1 MNRKTIREVSVSGK
15 RVLVRA
21 DLNVPLKD
29 NQITDDTRIRAALP
43 TILHLL
49 QHDAA
54 VILCSHLGRPKGVD
68 PQFRMDPVAARL
80 AELLERPVSKAN
92 ALVDSDVQSMAT
104 QLETGD
110 LLVLENTRFDAGET
124 KNDPGLARRL
134 ADLADVYVNDAFG
147 AAHRAHATTAGVAQV
162 MREQGK
168 PAVAGLLMELELEF
182 LGRALQ
188 SPDRPFVTIL
198 GGAKISDKIEV
209 VDNLLNLVDVL
220 LIGGGMANTFL
231 KAQGCFV
238 GESLVEEDKL
248 DVARE
253 LLDRGG
259 TKVML
264 PVDVLVAD
272 TFDADADVKAVSIN
286 DVPKGWRIMDIGAQ
300 TAIQFR
306 DALMNA
312 RMVVWNGPM
321 GVFEFAKFA
330 SGTQSIASL
339 LADLTENG
347 ATTII
352 GGGDSAAAVQQLGLA
367 DKMSHIS
374 TGGGASLEFLGG
386 KTLPGVAALDE
397 R

>member
-1 MNRKTIREVSVSGK
+1 M
-15 RVLVRA
+15 
-21 DLNVPLKD
+21 
-29 NQITDDTRIRAALP
+29 
-43 TILHLL
+43 
-49 QHDAA
+49 
-54 VILCSHLGRPKGVD
+54 
-68 PQFRMDPVAARL
+68 
-80 AELLERPVSKAN
+80 ER
-92 ALVDSDVQSMAT
+92 
-104 QLETGD
+104 
-110 LLVLENTRFDAGET
+110 
-124 KNDPGLARRL
+124 
-134 ADLADVYVNDAFG
+134 
-147 AAHRAHATTAGVAQV
+147 
-162 MREQGK
+162 
-168 PAVAGLLMELELEF
+168 ELEF

-188 SPDRPFVTIL
+188 SPDRPFATIL

-209 VDNLLNLVDVL
+209 VDNLLDRVDVL

-231 KAQGCFV
+231 KAQGYFV

-248 DVARE
+248 DVARD

-259 TKVML
+259 ATVML

-272 TFDADADVKAVSIN
+272 TFDADADVKTVSIN
-286 DVPKGWRIMDIGAQ
+286 EVPQGWRIMDIGDQ
-300 TAIQFR
+300 TAIHYR

-330 SGTQSIASL
+330 SGTQAIASL

-374 TGGGASLEFLGG
+374 TGGGASLEFLAG

>member
-1 MNRKTIREVSVSGK
+1 MNKKTIRDVSVSGK

-43 TILHLL
+43 TILYLL

-92 ALVDSDVQSMAT
+92 ALVNSEVRSMAA
-104 QLETGD
+104 QLQTGD
-110 LLVLENTRFDAGET
+110 LLVLENTRFEAGET
-124 KNDPGLARRL
+124 KNDPGLARQL
-134 ADLADVYVNDAFG
+134 ADLADIYVNDAFG

-168 PAVAGLLMELELEF
+168 PAVAGLLMERELEF

-188 SPDRPFVTIL
+188 SPDRPFATIL

-209 VDNLLNLVDVL
+209 VDNLLNRVDVL

-231 KAQGCFV
+231 KAQGYFV

-248 DVARE
+248 DVARD

-259 TKVML
+259 AKVML

-272 TFDADADVKAVSIN
+272 IFDADADVKTVSIN
-286 DVPKGWRIMDIGAQ
+286 EVPQGWRIMDIGAQ
-300 TAIQFR
+300 TAIHYR

-330 SGTQSIASL
+330 SGTQAIASL

-374 TGGGASLEFLGG
+374 TGGGASLEFLAG